1 MHPWFVV
8 NNSRYSPSTFPCQHT
23 CPPSKSSKNKNCTGK
38 WWNSTHIAAPY
49 TTPVPIPKDN
59 VLPSFLL
66 HAKLSCKK
74 AYVTDL
80 KWRLASTSQLQVH
93 LWWPSST
100 RIPTLGTVKGKTI
113 WIVCALCF
121 AVSFRS
127 SRRLHKIFGRRSSV
141 WIMPIPV
148 HVIRYAND
156 AQSGWLCSGFPRTT
170 FCRVTNPWSA
180 RRRRFGTT

>member
-59 VLPSFLL
+59 VLPSSLL

-100 RIPTLGTVKGKTI
+100 RIPTLGTVKGETI

-121 AVSFRS
+121 PVSFRS
-127 SRRLHKIFGRRSSV
+127 CQRLHKISEDEAPCGSCQFLFMSYGTL
-141 WIMPIPV
+141 MT
-148 HVIRYAND
+148 H
-156 AQSGWLCSGFPRTT
+156 
-170 FCRVTNPWSA
+170 RVDGCVPDFLGLHFVA
-180 RRRRFGTT
+180 